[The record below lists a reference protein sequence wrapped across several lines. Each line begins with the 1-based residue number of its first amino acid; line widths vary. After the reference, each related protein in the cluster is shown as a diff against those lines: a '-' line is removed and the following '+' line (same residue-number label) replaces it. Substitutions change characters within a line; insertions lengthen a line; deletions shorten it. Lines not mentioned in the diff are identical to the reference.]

1 MSNAIGRVDG
11 EASALSPAICAAA
24 DEATLATQIQEIA
37 DGEVSALSA
46 LYDATV
52 ARLYSLAR
60 SVLRCP
66 HDAQEV
72 VGDVFVFVWRNAQ
85 RYDPERG
92 SVMGWLCIITRSRS
106 VDRLRKRRTSQSP
119 DEAQASGGA
128 GLAGVDL
135 ETPEDCLR
143 QFEANSRVS
152 RALALQS
159 PVRRSL
165 IALAFFDGLCH
176 EEIARTTGLPLG
188 SVKSHIRRSLKS
200 MRTMLEIDPVRGA

>member
-1 MSNAIGRVDG
+1 MLNATERVDG
-11 EASALSPAICAAA
+11 EDSGCSQASRAAA
-24 DEATLATQIQEIA
+24 EEASLATEILQIA
-37 DGEVSALSA
+37 AGDASALSA

-72 VGDVFVFVWRNAQ
+72 VGDVFVFVWANAQ
-85 RYDPERG
+85 RYDPGRG

-106 VDRLRKRRTSQSP
+106 VDRLRKRRASQSP
-119 DEAQASGGA
+119 DESKASGGA
-128 GLAGVDL
+128 GLPGVDL

-143 QFEANSRVS
+143 QFEADSRVS

-176 EEIARTTGLPLG
+176 EEIARATGLPLG

-200 MRTMLEIDPVRGA
+200 MRTMLEIG

>member
-11 EASALSPAICAAA
+11 EASALSPTICAAA
-24 DEATLATQIQEIA
+24 EEAALATQIHKIA
-37 DGEVSALSA
+37 DGEVTALSA

-106 VDRLRKRRTSQSP
+106 VDRLRKRRASQSP
-119 DEAQASGGA
+119 DEAQASRGA
-128 GLAGVDL
+128 GLAGVV

-200 MRTMLEIDPVRGA
+200 MRTMLEIGPVRGA